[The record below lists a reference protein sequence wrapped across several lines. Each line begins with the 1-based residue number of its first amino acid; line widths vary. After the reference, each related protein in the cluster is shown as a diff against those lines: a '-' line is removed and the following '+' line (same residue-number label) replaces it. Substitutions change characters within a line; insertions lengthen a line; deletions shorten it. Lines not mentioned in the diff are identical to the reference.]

1 MNTLNET
8 SISLIYTPI
17 RDDKHPQHSSS
28 NGEAKIAR
36 VPVVPKNNVIL
47 TGSTFL
53 EMHARIQKFS
63 LFVMTLQLQRQNAPV
78 ILLSKVS
85 GPLSN
90 KRRKYTINVKIE
102 SSNFQVESNLTNPL
116 EKKQLKIRRGS
127 RINGDRFPK

>member
-1 MNTLNET
+1 MGV
-8 SISLIYTPI
+8 PP
-17 RDDKHPQHSSS
+17 R
-28 NGEAKIAR
+28 AKIAR
-36 VPVVPKNNVIL
+36 VPVVSKNNVIL

-102 SSNFQVESNLTNPL
+102 SSNFQVESNLTNPM